1 MVYYVSERKGGGI
14 LENVLLDCCHCG
26 GEGTCKNGVDGKTC
40 TVCARRLAK
49 DDAIPGHRFLRNKQD
64 YYSSFSGLVCSCC
77 GGLGKTDTMTSR
89 MNNRMPAALA
99 LYYPAILL
107 GLTLLSGIILGISGK
122 GEPVFF
128 FLSTL
133 TSSFLGAV
141 TTYYFLGNKH

>member
-1 MVYYVSERKGGGI
+1 MVYRLSELKSEGL

-40 TVCARRLAK
+40 TVCAMRLANQN
-49 DDAIPGHRFLRNKQD
+49 DIPKHRFLRNKQD

-77 GGLGKTDTMTSR
+77 GGLGKTDMMTSR

-99 LYYPAILL
+99 SVLSFVLLLLTCLSGAILVL
-107 GLTLLSGIILGISGK
+107 SGK
-122 GEPVFF
+122 GEPVFI

-133 TSSFLGAV
+133 TSSFMGAV